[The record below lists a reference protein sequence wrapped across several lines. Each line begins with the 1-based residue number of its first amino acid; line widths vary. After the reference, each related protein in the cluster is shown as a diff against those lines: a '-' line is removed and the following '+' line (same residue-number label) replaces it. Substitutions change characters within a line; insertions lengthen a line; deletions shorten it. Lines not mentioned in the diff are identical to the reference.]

1 MAQIKTKTSQDKIAE
16 IQQIRDSALLK
27 LGKLKDD
34 KNKIITKIIQR
45 VDEEKIAKKLQEL
58 KDRY

>member
-1 MAQIKTKTSQDKIAE
+1 MPPIKSKATQDKIAE
-16 IQQIRDSALLK
+16 IQQIRDLALLK

-34 KNKIITKIIQR
+34 KNKIISQIIQR
-45 VDEEKIAKKLQEL
+45 VDEEKISQKLQEL

>member
-1 MAQIKTKTSQDKIAE
+1 MAEQKTKSTKETIAE
-16 IQQIRDSALLK
+16 IQKIRDLALLK
-27 LGKLKDD
+27 LNKLKGD

-45 VDEEKIAKKLQEL
+45 VDEEKIAQKLQEL